1 MAEVTLT
8 IGDRD
13 YRIACADGQ
22 EAQVR
27 ALGALL
33 AERWEPARRASG
45 GGSTERTM
53 LYVALMLADA
63 LDEARGGTGAD
74 SAPNGHAALVAQIAD
89 RLEALA
95 AALEEDAA
103 SA

>member
-1 MAEVTLT
+1 MAEVTIS

-13 YRIACADGQ
+13 HRIACADGQ

-27 ALGALL
+27 ALGAML

-63 LDEARGGTGAD
+63 LDEAQRGPSPGAQPAGD
-74 SAPNGHAALVAQIAD
+74 AMLVARIAD

-95 AALEEDAA
+95 TALEEDAA